1 MTNMSRVERRKAQ
14 NLYEDQNAALAD
26 DYFDDDG
33 ESLPTRQSVKNQ
45 REQKKKQGKTKT
57 PLFTVLAVLFVFVPV
72 IVLVSLFYL
81 KNHPDNHDDYED
93 VFIDSSQS
101 KYEVV
106 LKSEDK
112 NDTADTKKTKETN
125 ETALQQESKKKSED
139 TKAKDPAKT
148 TTGKKQPAVEEN
160 EDSANKEEATAAAA
174 SSSQQEAAPQEQQ
187 PAEPVQSEPKRVV
200 KHTVQKKETL
210 YRISMKY
217 YKSRSGEEKIRA
229 YNHLNGNEVYT
240 GQVLDIPLMDE

>member
-1 MTNMSRVERRKAQ
+1 MTNMSRVERRKVQ
-14 NLYEDQNAALAD
+14 NRYEDQNAALAD
-26 DYFDDDG
+26 DFFDDD
-33 ESLPTRQSVKNQ
+33 EENLPTRQSVKNQ

-81 KNHPDNHDDYED
+81 KSHPDHRDDYED

-106 LKSEDK
+106 TKSEGKKD
-112 NDTADTKKTKETN
+112 NEEKTKD
-125 ETALQQESKKKSED
+125 TALQQASKKKTEM
-139 TKAKDPAKT
+139 TKAKEPANT
-148 TTGKKQPAVEEN
+148 ANAKKQPAAEEKK
-160 EDSANKEEATAAAA
+160 DSVNQEEATVA
-174 SSSQQEAAPQEQQ
+174 SSSQQTAAREEQQ
-187 PAEPVQSEPKRVV
+187 PAEPVQTEAKRVV

-217 YKSRSGEEKIRA
+217 YKNRSGEEKIRV

-240 GQVLDIPLMDE
+240 GQVLDIPLDG

>member
-1 MTNMSRVERRKAQ
+1 MTNMSRVERKKAQ
-14 NLYEDQNAALAD
+14 DLYEDQNAASAE
-26 DYFDDDG
+26 DYFDDVG

-72 IVLVSLFYL
+72 IVLVTLFYL
-81 KNHPDNHDDYED
+81 KSHPDNHDDYED

-101 KYEVV
+101 KYEIVP
-106 LKSEDK
+106 KSKDK
-112 NDTADTKKTKETN
+112 KDTADTGKTK

-139 TKAKDPAKT
+139 TKAKEPAKT
-148 TTGKKQPAVEEN
+148 TTDKKQPAVAEK

-174 SSSQQEAAPQEQQ
+174 SSSQQQTAAPQKQQ
-187 PAEPVQSEPKRVV
+187 PDVPVQSEPKRVV

-217 YKSRSGEEKIRA
+217 YKSRSGEETIRA
-229 YNHLNGNEVYT
+229 YNHLNGNDVYT

>member
-26 DYFDDDG
+26 DYADDG

-57 PLFTVLAVLFVFVPV
+57 PLFTVLAVIFVFVPV
-72 IVLVSLFYL
+72 IVLVTLFYL
-81 KNHPDNHDDYED
+81 KSHPDNHDDYED

-106 LKSEDK
+106 PKSEDK
-112 NDTADTKKTKETN
+112 NDTADTK
-125 ETALQQESKKKSED
+125 ETALQKESKKEPED
-139 TKAKDPAKT
+139 SKPKEPAKT
-148 TTGKKQPAVEEN
+148 ADDKKQTAVAEK

-174 SSSQQEAAPQEQQ
+174 SSSQSTVQQQEQQQQ
-187 PAEPVQSEPKRVV
+187 PAEPVQNVPNRVV

-217 YKSRSGEEKIRA
+217 YKSRTGEEKIRA
-229 YNHLNGNEVYT
+229 YNHLNGNDVYT

>member
-26 DYFDDDG
+26 DYVDDG

-57 PLFTVLAVLFVFVPV
+57 PLFTVLAVIFVFVPV
-72 IVLVSLFYL
+72 IVLVTLFYL
-81 KNHPDNHDDYED
+81 KSHPDNHDDYED

-106 LKSEDK
+106 PKSEDK
-112 NDTADTKKTKETN
+112 NDTADTK
-125 ETALQQESKKKSED
+125 ETALQKESKKEPED
-139 TKAKDPAKT
+139 SKPKEQTAAD
-148 TTGKKQPAVEEN
+148 KKQPAVAEKEV
-160 EDSANKEEATAAAA
+160 SANKEEATAAAA
-174 SSSQQEAAPQEQQ
+174 SSSQQEAAPQERQ

-217 YKSRSGEEKIRA
+217 YKSRSGEEKIRV
-229 YNHLNGNEVYT
+229 YNHLNGNDVYT

>member
-26 DYFDDDG
+26 DYVDDDG
-33 ESLPTRQSVKNQ
+33 ESLPTRQSVKNK
-45 REQKKKQGKTKT
+45 REQKKKQSKTKT

-72 IVLVSLFYL
+72 IVLVTLFYL
-81 KNHPDNHDDYED
+81 KSHPDNHDDYED

-101 KYEVV
+101 KYEIVP
-106 LKSEDK
+106 KSEDK
-112 NDTADTKKTKETN
+112 KDTADTK
-125 ETALQQESKKKSED
+125 ETALQQESKKKSEN
-139 TKAKDPAKT
+139 TKAKEPTKT
-148 TTGKKQPAVEEN
+148 TDKKQPAVAEK
-160 EDSANKEEATAAAA
+160 EDSTNKEEATTAAV
-174 SSSQQEAAPQEQQ
+174 SSSQQTAAPQEQQ
-187 PAEPVQSEPKRVV
+187 PAEPVQAEPKRVV

-229 YNHLNGNEVYT
+229 YNHLNGNDVYT
-240 GQVLDIPLMDE
+240 GQVLDIPLDG

>member
-26 DYFDDDG
+26 DYVDDG

-57 PLFTVLAVLFVFVPV
+57 PLFTVLAVIFVFVPV
-72 IVLVSLFYL
+72 IVLVTLFYL
-81 KNHPDNHDDYED
+81 KSHPDNHDDYED

-106 LKSEDK
+106 PKSEDK
-112 NDTADTKKTKETN
+112 NDTADTK
-125 ETALQQESKKKSED
+125 ETALQNESKKEPED
-139 TKAKDPAKT
+139 SKPKEPAKT
-148 TTGKKQPAVEEN
+148 ADDKKQTAVAEK

-174 SSSQQEAAPQEQQ
+174 SSSQSTVQQQEQQQQ
-187 PAEPVQSEPKRVV
+187 PAEPVQNVPNRVV

-217 YKSRSGEEKIRA
+217 YKSRTGEEKIRA
-229 YNHLNGNEVYT
+229 YNHLNGNDVYT

>member
-14 NLYEDQNAALAD
+14 DLYEDQNAASAE

-72 IVLVSLFYL
+72 IVLVTLFYL
-81 KNHPDNHDDYED
+81 KSHPDNHDDYED

-101 KYEVV
+101 KYEI
-106 LKSEDK
+106 LPKSEDK
-112 NDTADTKKTKETN
+112 KDTADTDKNTK
-125 ETALQQESKKKSED
+125 ETALQKESKKKSED
-139 TKAKDPAKT
+139 AKANGPANT
-148 TTGKKQPAVEEN
+148 TTDKKQPAVAEK
-160 EDSANKEEATAAAA
+160 EDSANKEEATAGAA
-174 SSSQQEAAPQEQQ
+174 SSSQQTEAPQKQQ

-217 YKSRSGEEKIRA
+217 YKSRSGEETIRA
-229 YNHLNGNEVYT
+229 YNHLNGNDVYT

>member
-14 NLYEDQNAALAD
+14 NLYEDQNAASAE

-72 IVLVSLFYL
+72 IVLVTLFYL
-81 KNHPDNHDDYED
+81 KSHPDNHDDYED
-93 VFIDSSQS
+93 VFYDSSQS
-101 KYEVV
+101 KYEI
-106 LKSEDK
+106 LPKSEDK
-112 NDTADTKKTKETN
+112 KDTADTDKNTK
-125 ETALQQESKKKSED
+125 ETALQKESKKKSED
-139 TKAKDPAKT
+139 AKAKGPANT
-148 TTGKKQPAVEEN
+148 TTDKKQPAVAEK
-160 EDSANKEEATAAAA
+160 EDSVNQEEAAAAAA
-174 SSSQQEAAPQEQQ
+174 SSSQEQQ
-187 PAEPVQSEPKRVV
+187 PAEPVQPEPKRVV

-217 YKSRSGEEKIRA
+217 YKSRVGEEKIRA
-229 YNHLNGNEVYT
+229 YNHLNGNDVYT

>member
-1 MTNMSRVERRKAQ
+1 MTPQIPKR
-14 NLYEDQNAALAD
+14 
-26 DYFDDDG
+26 
-33 ESLPTRQSVKNQ
+33 P
-45 REQKKKQGKTKT
+45 KKLMRPHCSK
-57 PLFTVLAVLFVFVPV
+57 
-72 IVLVSLFYL
+72 
-81 KNHPDNHDDYED
+81 
-93 VFIDSSQS
+93 SQ
-101 KYEVV
+101 
-106 LKSEDK
+106 
-112 NDTADTKKTKETN
+112 
-125 ETALQQESKKKSED
+125 KKSED

>member
-14 NLYEDQNAALAD
+14 DLYEDQNAASAE

-72 IVLVSLFYL
+72 IVLVTLFYL
-81 KNHPDNHDDYED
+81 KSHPDNHDDYED

-101 KYEVV
+101 KYEIVP
-106 LKSEDK
+106 KSKDK
-112 NDTADTKKTKETN
+112 KDTADTEKTK

-139 TKAKDPAKT
+139 IKVKEPAKKST
-148 TTGKKQPAVEEN
+148 TDKKQPAVAEK
-160 EDSANKEEATAAAA
+160 EDSANKEEATAGAA
-174 SSSQQEAAPQEQQ
+174 SSSQQTEAPQKQQ
-187 PAEPVQSEPKRVV
+187 PAEPVQSEPIRVV

-217 YKSRSGEEKIRA
+217 YKSRSGEETIRA
-229 YNHLNGNEVYT
+229 YNHLNGNDVYT

>member
-14 NLYEDQNAALAD
+14 NLYEDQNAAALAD
-26 DYFDDDG
+26 DYVDDDG

-45 REQKKKQGKTKT
+45 KEQKKKQGKTKT

-72 IVLVSLFYL
+72 IVLVTLFYL
-81 KNHPDNHDDYED
+81 KSHPDNHDDYED

-106 LKSEDK
+106 PKSADK
-112 NDTADTKKTKETN
+112 KDNEDTKVTK

-139 TKAKDPAKT
+139 TRAKEPAKT
-148 TTGKKQPAVEEN
+148 TTDQKQPAVAEK

-174 SSSQQEAAPQEQQ
+174 SSSQQTAARQEQQ
-187 PAEPVQSEPKRVV
+187 PAEPVQPEPKRVV

-229 YNHLNGNEVYT
+229 YNHLNGNDVYT
-240 GQVLDIPLMDE
+240 GQVLDIPLVD

>member
-14 NLYEDQNAALAD
+14 NLYEDQNAAALAD

-45 REQKKKQGKTKT
+45 KEQKKKQGKTKT

-72 IVLVSLFYL
+72 IVLVTLFYL
-81 KNHPDNHDDYED
+81 KSHPDNHDDYED

-101 KYEVV
+101 KYEIVP
-106 LKSEDK
+106 KSEEKKD
-112 NDTADTKKTKETN
+112 NEDTKVTKEA
-125 ETALQQESKKKSED
+125 ALQQESKKKSED
-139 TKAKDPAKT
+139 TKVKEPAKT
-148 TTGKKQPAVEEN
+148 TTDQKQPAVAEK

-174 SSSQQEAAPQEQQ
+174 SSSQQTAARQEQQ
-187 PAEPVQSEPKRVV
+187 PAESVQPEPKRVV

-229 YNHLNGNEVYT
+229 YNHLNGNDVYT
-240 GQVLDIPLMDE
+240 GQVLDIPLVD

>member
-14 NLYEDQNAALAD
+14 DLYEDQNAASAE

-72 IVLVSLFYL
+72 IVLVTLFYL
-81 KNHPDNHDDYED
+81 KSHPDNRDDYED

-101 KYEVV
+101 KYEIVS
-106 LKSEDK
+106 KSKDK
-112 NDTADTKKTKETN
+112 KDTTDTEKTK

-139 TKAKDPAKT
+139 TKVKEPAKST
-148 TTGKKQPAVEEN
+148 TDKKQPAVAEK
-160 EDSANKEEATAAAA
+160 EDSANKEEATAGAA
-174 SSSQQEAAPQEQQ
+174 SSSQQTEAPQKQQ

-217 YKSRSGEEKIRA
+217 YKSRSGEETIRA
-229 YNHLNGNEVYT
+229 YNHLNGNDVYT

>member
-26 DYFDDDG
+26 DYVDDDG
-33 ESLPTRQSVKNQ
+33 ENLPTRQSVKNQ
-45 REQKKKQGKTKT
+45 REQKKRQGKTKT

-72 IVLVSLFYL
+72 IVLVTLFYL
-81 KNHPDNHDDYED
+81 KSHPDNHDDYED

-106 LKSEDK
+106 PKSEDK
-112 NDTADTKKTKETN
+112 NNADTKDTK
-125 ETALQQESKKKSED
+125 ETALQKESKKKLED
-139 TKAKDPAKT
+139 SKAKEPAKSAADQ
-148 TTGKKQPAVEEN
+148 KQTAVAEK

-174 SSSQQEAAPQEQQ
+174 SSSQSTVQRQEQQ
-187 PAEPVQSEPKRVV
+187 QKPAEPAQPEPNRIV

-217 YKSRSGEEKIRA
+217 YKSRTGEEKIRA
-229 YNHLNGNEVYT
+229 YNHLNGNDVYT

>member
-1 MTNMSRVERRKAQ
+1 MTNMSRVERRKNQ

-26 DYFDDDG
+26 EYFDDDG

-81 KNHPDNHDDYED
+81 KNHPDHRDDYED

-106 LKSEDK
+106 SKSEGEK
-112 NDTADTKKTKETN
+112 NTKEDDTK
-125 ETALQQESKKKSED
+125 ETALQQASKKKSEN
-139 TKAKDPAKT
+139 TKAKEPAKT
-148 TTGKKQPAVEEN
+148 TTDKKQPALAET
-160 EDSANKEEATAAAA
+160 EDSENKEEATAAAA
-174 SSSQQEAAPQEQQ
+174 SSSQQTAAQKEQQ
-187 PAEPVQSEPKRVV
+187 PAEPVQSKAKRVV

-229 YNHLNGNEVYT
+229 YNHLNGNDVYT
-240 GQVLDIPLMDE
+240 GQVLDIPLDG